1 MKFVTKSDIQKYGA
15 IVKETPNATI
25 IKVKGGEKEQ
35 TELWRKLHSTR
46 WKTRF
51 VENTRDGI
59 VISRETHKQRKK
71 RTDKE
76 KKEFVKD
83 ALRSGKYKGS
93 TEKKAKAIFLDSPYS
108 IHSWT
113 QIYNLVKKHDK
124 PKSKSANAKR
134 KR

>member
-25 IKVKGGEKEQ
+25 IKVKGGEKKQ
-35 TELWRKLHSTR
+35 TELWRKLHSTHN
-46 WKTRF
+46 KTRN
-51 VENTRDGI
+51 VLNLKDAI
-59 VISRETHKQRKK
+59 VIESETHKQRKK

-76 KKEFVKD
+76 KEKFVRD
-83 ALRSGKYKGS
+83 ALRSGKYTGS

-108 IHSWT
+108 IHSCD
-113 QIYNLVKKHDK
+113 QIYNLVQKHDK